1 MRWKRLEKF
10 PFFIHNAFGYTS
22 PPATQ
27 EPLLKEKPFV
37 YSANT
42 VIIFGIRLTK
52 SLPLEGKVSI
62 RGSEASD
69 AVDG

>member
-1 MRWKRLEKF
+1 MRWKRLEIL
-10 PFFIHNAFGYTS
+10 PFSICNACGYTS

-52 SLPLEGKVSI
+52 SLPLEVAK
-62 RGSEASD
+62 RRYGSE
-69 AVDG
+69 